1 MVFYETDRQEATP
14 HRVRQE
20 RLLEKGR
27 GLLNLCDCKVQGA
40 YDVGLFVTYPYVS
53 SGHHAE
59 GLLGL
64 AGPQASL
71 AYLMDMPGW

>member
-1 MVFYETDRQEATP
+1 MERRHLSSRTPSWQMTVGMDGYSP

-40 YDVGLFVTYPYVS
+40 YNVGLFVTVVGMYRLDTMQ
-53 SGHHAE
+53 E
-59 GLLGL
+59 GC
-64 AGPQASL
+64 
-71 AYLMDMPGW
+71 